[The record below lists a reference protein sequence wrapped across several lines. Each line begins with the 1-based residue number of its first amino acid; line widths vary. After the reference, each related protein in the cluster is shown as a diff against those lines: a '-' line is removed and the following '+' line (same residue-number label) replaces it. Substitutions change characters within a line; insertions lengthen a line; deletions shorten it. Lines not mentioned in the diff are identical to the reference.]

1 MEDNKNFIGS
11 NAKYICM
18 SGVER
23 RMRTKERTRG
33 SGGGGRRR
41 EGMRAGVGE
50 SMQVR
55 MGVSVSADTQASMS
69 EHTQMPV

>member
-23 RMRTKERTRG
+23 RMRTKERTKG
-33 SGGGGRRR
+33 SGGGGGLVDDSYRVL
-41 EGMRAGVGE
+41 GFFLG
-50 SMQVR
+50 
-55 MGVSVSADTQASMS
+55 
-69 EHTQMPV
+69 